1 MSRIQDHDE
10 LSKLLWLGLEHGDEH
25 FLCEILL
32 RNLPS
37 SATLALFLN
46 KKKGGRAPI
55 HAAAEHK
62 NIEMLRFMLDK
73 GAEIEAVT
81 SQDRKTPL
89 HIAADCGLPDHVYLL
104 LSRGASLTACDKE
117 GCMAVHCAAKCGK
130 PRLLTVLRQHNADL
144 NVPMASC
151 GVTPLMWACSKGKMT
166 FCRGLLDAGVR
177 VDFADPEG
185 GLTALHGAAGH
196 GHVDIVRMLL
206 DANASAN
213 KPRKD
218 GTTALYFAAAGGHL
232 EVVKLLLQRGAQASH
247 RRNDGKT
254 AADVAQ
260 NAAVRS
266 VLLATSGQS
275 SAAPS
280 AAAAGGNNKAQKG
293 GCGGDVNWKL
303 TPFAPV
309 GAPKARA
316 SGGGGGMGGSA
327 AEDLVRWLSGL
338 GISEQVLP
346 VCSALGL
353 AALPDVRLVR
363 ETDMEKLGV
372 PPVVR
377 RKFVEAAALVPS
389 ASAPAAGGGGTL
401 KGFHP
406 QPFPDYA
413 VVGAAEFDGHAERLA
428 AAYMRWLGF
437 GDAALN
443 GGIHTPDRG
452 IDVVSSRAVA
462 QVKANFRGTVKR
474 PALAQLVGD
483 ASVARY
489 QAHQL
494 LFFAVS
500 YAPDASAYA
509 NEAGRPVALFAFD
522 AAGDVQ
528 PRNATAKQLVA
539 RAR

>member
-1 MSRIQDHDE
+1 
-10 LSKLLWLGLEHGDEH
+10 
-25 FLCEILL
+25 
-32 RNLPS
+32 
-37 SATLALFLN
+37 
-46 KKKGGRAPI
+46 
-55 HAAAEHK
+55 
-62 NIEMLRFMLDK
+62 ML
-73 GAEIEAVT
+73 
-81 SQDRKTPL
+81 
-89 HIAADCGLPDHVYLL
+89 
-104 LSRGASLTACDKE
+104 
-117 GCMAVHCAAKCGK
+117 
-130 PRLLTVLRQHNADL
+130 
-144 NVPMASC
+144 
-151 GVTPLMWACSKGKMT
+151 ACSNGKMT
-166 FCRGLLDAGVR
+166 FCRGLLDTGVR
-177 VDFADPEG
+177 VDFADPTSG
-185 GLTALHGAAGH
+185 ITALHGAANH
-196 GHVDIVRMLL
+196 GHVDIVHMLL
-206 DANASAN
+206 DATASAN

-218 GTTALYFAAAGGHL
+218 GTTALHFAAAGGHL

-247 RRNDGKT
+247 RRKDGKT

-260 NAAVRS
+260 NAAVRR
-266 VLLATSGQS
+266 VLSATSGPS

-280 AAAAGGNNKAQKG
+280 AAGAGSNHDNKAQKRG
-293 GCGGDVNWKL
+293 GGGGANPKA
-303 TPFAPV
+303 TPAAPAS
-309 GAPKARA
+309 APKARA
-316 SGGGGGMGGSA
+316 SGGGGGKGGSA
-327 AEDLVRWLSGL
+327 AEDLACWLSGL
-338 GISEQVLP
+338 GIAEQVLP

-353 AALPDVRLVR
+353 SALPDVRLVR

-389 ASAPAAGGGGTL
+389 ASAPAGGGGGAL
-401 KGFHP
+401 KAFHP

-462 QVKANFRGTVKR
+462 QVKANFRGAVKR

-539 RAR
+539 RAMSITAPART